1 MKAAETRDRPE
12 DAAAIRRE
20 IERTRAEMSET
31 VELIERRMSPSQ
43 LKEQVT
49 DVKEH
54 LLGEFHDAKARLKS
68 EVHGE
73 LDEMKEKVKHDLKDV
88 GERVREEMKD
98 VGERVR
104 GEISDTR
111 AAVRDA
117 TIGRVEHMIDRA
129 GDTARD
135 AGNSIMD
142 TVRENPIPVAMI
154 GIGLAWLVMGRPGAG
169 RYSTAVQEAPRRMI
183 GRGREVVG
191 QAMDR
196 SKETLSHAVD
206 ASRDAAQG
214 LVGKAQERIGGVT
227 DDATELVHRAEDR
240 VTGLAQDA
248 RDKVSQYAGMGKDG
262 IIRAEHRVENVMSD
276 NPLAVGA
283 VLFAIGAAAGLALP
297 HSDREDRMM
306 GTVKDQLVKKFEGAA
321 RQALGDVENKAR
333 TAMQGEPDRRN
344 GSFEL
349 GTSGR

>member
-12 DAAAIRRE
+12 DATAIRRE

-54 LLGEFHDAKARLKS
+54 LLGEFHDAKARFKS
-68 EVHGE
+68 EVQGD
-73 LDEMKEKVKHDLKDV
+73 LDEMKEKVKHDL
-88 GERVREEMKD
+88 KD

-154 GIGLAWLVMGRPGAG
+154 GIGLAWLVMGRQGGG
-169 RYSTAVQEAPRRMI
+169 RYTTAVQEAPRRMI

-196 SKETLSHAVD
+196 SRETLTHAVD
-206 ASRDAAQG
+206 AGKEAAQG
-214 LVGKAQERIGGVT
+214 FVGRAQDTIGGVT

-240 VTGLAQDA
+240 VTGMAHDA
-248 RDKVSQYAGMGKDG
+248 RDKVSRYADMSKDG
-262 IIRAEHRVENVMSD
+262 IVRAEHRVENVMSD

-321 RQALGDVENKAR
+321 RQALGEVENKAR
-333 TAMQGEPDRRN
+333 SAMQGEPERRA

-349 GTSGR
+349 GSSGR